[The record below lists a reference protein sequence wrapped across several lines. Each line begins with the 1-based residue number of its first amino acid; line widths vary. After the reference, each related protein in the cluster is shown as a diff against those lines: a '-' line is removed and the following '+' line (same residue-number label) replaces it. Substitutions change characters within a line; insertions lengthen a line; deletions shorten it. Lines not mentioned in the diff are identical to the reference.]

1 MSSWIK
7 KGMLVVSMTNLELS
21 MVVGDFVYKTGNAVN
36 ENDEIYKKKML
47 IGVRCYYSGSDGE
60 RHYEIYHSK
69 ELVPFEIASKGKTE
83 AYRFYSREGKYKDY

>member
-21 MVVGDFVYKTGNAVN
+21 MVVGDFVYKTGRAVN
-36 ENDEIYKKKML
+36 EKDEVYNKKML
-47 IGVRCYYSGSDGE
+47 IGVRCYYTAADGE
-60 RHYEIYHSK
+60 RKYEIYHSR
-69 ELVPFEIASKGKTE
+69 ELVPLEVASISKSE